1 MILAALAL
9 AVTAGLIY
17 ICACHR
23 RRPAL
28 AQCGAVVILV
38 FYLVLVFA
46 SAVFGREPGKAYR
59 YELTLFWS
67 YREIMAG
74 RTKLIAEN
82 FWNVMMLLPIGALL
96 PTAYAKMK
104 LSSVTAAA
112 FAVSLTIELTQLITK
127 RGLFEFDDMFH
138 NTLGAIIGYG
148 VYQLIRTLHNI
159 TD

>member
-46 SAVFGREPGKAYR
+46 STVFGREPGQAYR

-82 FWNVMMLLPIGALL
+82 FWNVMMLLPVGALL
-96 PTAYAKMK
+96 PTADANMK
-104 LSSVTAAA
+104 
-112 FAVSLTIELTQLITK
+112 
-127 RGLFEFDDMFH
+127 
-138 NTLGAIIGYG
+138 
-148 VYQLIRTLHNI
+148 
-159 TD
+159 